1 MIDRSHDLP
10 IRRQA
15 ELVNISR
22 GSAYYILRMRCFG
35 PRNDGPACEM
45 SANFH
50 TEAVHRSA
58 CSVRL
63 VS

>member
-22 GSAYYILRMRCFG
+22 GSAYYA
-35 PRNDGPACEM
+35 P
-45 SANFH
+45 
-50 TEAVHRSA
+50 
-58 CSVRL
+58 RL
-63 VS
+63 VSDADLKLMRRIDDVTAKLRFVVLCSGAP